1 VVLRDGTYR
10 EDVGFG
16 KVQNCFTGKAD
27 ALENAKKEA
36 VTDALKRAMRQ
47 FGSLMGNCLYDTKCY
62 LPGVTKMKATPVG
75 EGYFRPYV
83 KTVVCLLVV
92 VFQRPFD
99 ATELY
104 RMSTSKQDNGKKS
117 KRTHDDYD
125 DGFTAADFEE
135 MNGF

>member
-1 VVLRDGTYR
+1 VYLRDGSFR
-10 EDVGFG
+10 EDIGCG

-36 VTDALKRAMRQ
+36 VTDAIKRAWRQ

-62 LPGVTKMKATPVG
+62 LPGVTKMKAIPVG
-75 EGYFRPYV
+75 EGYFRRYV

-92 VFQRPFD
+92 FFQRPFD

-104 RMSTSKQDNGKKS
+104 RMKMSKKESVKKL
-117 KRTHDDYD
+117 KRALDEYD
-125 DGFTAADFEE
+125 DGFTPADFEV